1 MYAYLL
7 EVSCN
12 GSSIAVNTGPVY
24 VVCYFNE
31 TIYRHINITFTMQ
44 NETISRPVANI
55 EASGNVIM
63 IDQRSNRVIE
73 ADVNF
78 IKIKT
83 LIASC
88 DSGGKYRVTVDT
100 GGTPGFDDGIL
111 EILSRLHQLLK
122 YYLILSLK
130 LLKGLRQK

>member
-1 MYAYLL
+1 
-7 EVSCN
+7 
-12 GSSIAVNTGPVY
+12 
-24 VVCYFNE
+24 
-31 TIYRHINITFTMQ
+31 MQ
-44 NETISRPVANI
+44 NETIPRPVANI
-55 EASGNVIM
+55 EASGSVIM

-88 DSGGKYRVTVDT
+88 DSGGTYRVTVDN

-111 EILSRLHQLLK
+111 EILSRLHQL
-122 YYLILSLK
+122 
-130 LLKGLRQK
+130 